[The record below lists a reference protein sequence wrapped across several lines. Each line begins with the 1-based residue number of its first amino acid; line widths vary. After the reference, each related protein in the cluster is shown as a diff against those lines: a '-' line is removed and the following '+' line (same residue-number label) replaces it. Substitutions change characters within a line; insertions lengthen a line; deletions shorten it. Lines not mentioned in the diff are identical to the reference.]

1 MHARTAPTPS
11 TLRSTSAPPHAEH
24 VVIAL
29 LSHAMTDLDTH
40 RMEAAGTR
48 FVSFFNELGRTFVE
62 REELLAQ
69 VALALLSREHVLMT
83 GPPGTAKSGVASA
96 VLRRVIDERTGQ
108 PSVFARQ
115 FTESTVQT
123 DLVGPINFKTL
134 METGRTEHFTDE
146 GMLGAVHAFLDEV
159 FDGRDMLLRST
170 LNVLQERELKQ
181 GTKTTRGAIEC
192 ALMTTNRYLAE
203 VLESSRETLL
213 AFVDRVAFVSFVPKG
228 FATGANLSNVLQKQ
242 VGGAGMPRLTEALTI
257 QDLDAL
263 QAATESVYVPDEVCN
278 SLATLLGMLDD
289 ELGAA
294 ERADPQFL
302 ATRYLSTRTA
312 VRSGRLLR
320 AVCVYD
326 KLFFNPQRALE
337 VNDGDLKALRLS
349 ILLGG
354 PVAES
359 LALLVAREA
368 DPRERRQLQIIRT
381 EREIFERCIAKLPP
395 SKTKPRR
402 AKAKEKDAAPK
413 SVKPVAPNE
422 KLTAE
427 ELVERAQNAAAAG
440 ASLDE
445 IRAVIDELAVRALR
459 EGVMA
464 SSGEHDSVGKTIGSL
479 VTIAEAVEKVP
490 GDTLSIAR
498 WTRGRALFLLDEAVS
513 LIESGSS
520 LARHL
525 LADPAGIDAVTAVA
539 NERITHLE
547 KLLAHRK
554 QIRALGAGEEDPAR
568 SDTLWLRAASRAE
581 DDVCAIL
588 EAGFRKDAS
597 LALGARGGDDLA
609 TVLGLLAGPLAKLDE
624 IGKRL
629 AALGANG
636 RVKARVVAP
645 RILPLVTTALERVS
659 APDRAK
665 LLAQVEAVLDVLEEH
680 DLRGALAPRDVLS
693 AIARVLVR
701 VAKGAVLPP
710 MGNLDRDTYRQVRQA
725 SSRMAGAYTLLEMAM
740 RVAPQRTLRS
750 TANPEAAIV
759 ALHEVARSVSPELAK
774 SVAEIDLQR
783 LDAITTFLER
793 WLAKADGDAGTP
805 EQRLEKLVS
814 SGFFGVAFD
823 EQALLRTALEA
834 RVVADVFPDRA
845 LEVGKLRARLEALRD
860 RVHAQLDVLVKQ
872 RAEEAWAAVLS
883 P

>member
-1 MHARTAPTPS
+1 M
-11 TLRSTSAPPHAEH
+11 
-24 VVIAL
+24 VDV
-29 LSHAMTDLDTH
+29 DTQ
-40 RMEAAGTR
+40 RLEAAGAR
-48 FVSFFNELGRTFVE
+48 FVAFFNELGRTFVE

-83 GPPGTAKSGVASA
+83 GPPGTAKSGIASA

-108 PSVFARQ
+108 PSLFARQ

-228 FATGANLSNVLQKQ
+228 FAMPLNLSNVLKKQ
-242 VGGAGMPRLTEALTI
+242 VGGAGTPRLTEALTI

-263 QAATESVYVPDEVCN
+263 QAATESVYVPDEICA
-278 SLATLLGMLDD
+278 SLATLLGMLDE

-326 KLFFNPQRALE
+326 KLFFNPERTLD
-337 VNDGDLKALRLS
+337 VTDGDLKALRLS

-354 PVAES
+354 PVADS
-359 LALLVAREA
+359 LGALLDRET
-368 DPRERRQLQIIRT
+368 DPRERRQLSIIRS
-381 EREIFERCIAKLPP
+381 EREIFDRCIAKLPATKGV
-395 SKTKPRR
+395 SKRKSA
-402 AKAKEKDAAPK
+402 AKAKAKDGAPK
-413 SVKPVAPNE
+413 SVKAPEPTE
-422 KLTAE
+422 KLSTDA
-427 ELVERAQNAAAAG
+427 LVERARDAASSG
-440 ASLDE
+440 ASLE
-445 IRAVIDELAVRALR
+445 EVRAAVEELAARAMR
-459 EGVMA
+459 EGVRA
-464 SSGEHDSVGKTIGSL
+464 SSGLHDSVGTTIASL
-479 VTIAEAVEKVP
+479 VSIADSIEKVP
-490 GDTLSIAR
+490 GDTLSLAR

-513 LIESGSS
+513 LIESGSA

-525 LADPAGIDAVTAVA
+525 LSDPAGMDAVAPVA
-539 NERITHLE
+539 MERVEHLE

-554 QIRALGAGEEDPAR
+554 QIRALGAVEDDAAH
-568 SDTLWLRAASRAE
+568 SDALWVRAAARAE
-581 DDVCAIL
+581 DEACAIL
-588 EAGFRKDAS
+588 DAGFRKDAA
-597 LALGARGGDDLA
+597 LALASRGGDDLA
-609 TVLGLLAGPLAKLDE
+609 TVLGLLAGPLAQLDA
-624 IGKRL
+624 IGQRL
-629 AALGANG
+629 LALGAPG
-636 RVKARVVAP
+636 QVKARVVAP
-645 RILPLVTTALERVS
+645 RILPLVTTALERAH

-665 LLAQVEAVLDVLEEH
+665 LIEQVEAVLDVLDEH

-701 VAKGAVLPP
+701 AAKASVLPP
-710 MGNLDRDTYRQVRQA
+710 MGTLDRDHYRKLRLSA
-725 SSRMAGAYTLLEMAM
+725 HRMAGAYTLLEMAM
-740 RVAPQRTLRS
+740 RIAPQRTLRS
-750 TANPEAAIV
+750 TANPDAAVV
-759 ALHEVARSVSPELAK
+759 ALHEVARSISPELAK
-774 SVAEIDLQR
+774 AVAEMDLER
-783 LDAITTFLER
+783 LDATTTFLEK
-793 WLAKADGDAGTP
+793 WFAKASESA
-805 EQRLEKLVS
+805 EAEKRLEKLVS

-845 LEVGKLRARLEALRD
+845 PDVAKVRARLDTLRD
-860 RVHAQLDVLVKQ
+860 QVHAQLDGLVKQ
-872 RAEEAWAAVLS
+872 RADEAWAAVLQ

>member
-1 MHARTAPTPS
+1 MG
-11 TLRSTSAPPHAEH
+11 
-24 VVIAL
+24 
-29 LSHAMTDLDTH
+29 TDFDPQ
-40 RMEAAGTR
+40 RIDAAGTR
-48 FVSFFNELGRTFVE
+48 FVAFFNELGRTFVE

-69 VALALLSREHVLMT
+69 IALALLSREHVLMT

-108 PSVFARQ
+108 PSLFARQ

-181 GTKTTRGAIEC
+181 GSKTTRGAIEC

-228 FATGANLSNVLQKQ
+228 FADGGNLSNVLRKQ
-242 VGGAGMPRLTEALTI
+242 VGGAGTPRLTEALTI

-263 QAATESVYVPDEVCN
+263 QAATESVYVPDEIC
-278 SLATLLGMLDD
+278 STLATLLGMLDE

-294 ERADPQFL
+294 ERSDAQFL

-326 KLFFNPQRALE
+326 KLFFNPDRALE

-359 LALLVAREA
+359 LAALVNRET

-381 EREIFERCIAKLPP
+381 EREIFDRCIAKLPA
-395 SKTKPRR
+395 TKQTSRKKA
-402 AKAKEKDAAPK
+402 AKAKAKDGAPK
-413 SVKPVAPNE
+413 STAAPAIALE
-422 KLTAE
+422 KLSNEGLVARARDATASGASQDEVRAVVE
-427 ELVERAQNAAAAG
+427 ELAARAM
-440 ASLDE
+440 
-445 IRAVIDELAVRALR
+445 R
-459 EGVMA
+459 EGVQA
-464 SSGEHDSVGKTIGSL
+464 SSGMHDSVGDAVATLIS
-479 VTIAEAVEKVP
+479 IADAIEKVP
-490 GDTLSIAR
+490 GDTLSLAR

-513 LIESGSS
+513 LIESGSA

-525 LADPAGIDAVTAVA
+525 LADPGGIDTVA
-539 NERITHLE
+539 PLALERIEHLE
-547 KLLAHRK
+547 KLLTHRK
-554 QIRALGAGEEDPAR
+554 QIRALGAEEEDVAR
-568 SDTLWLRAASRAE
+568 SDALWVRAAARAE
-581 DDVCAIL
+581 DEACAIL
-588 EAGFRKDAS
+588 EAGFRKDA
-597 LALGARGGDDLA
+597 LGAFGARGGDDLA
-609 TVLGLLAGPLAKLDE
+609 TVLSLLSGPLGKLDD
-624 IGKRL
+624 IGKKL
-629 AALGANG
+629 AAIGAPG
-636 RVKARVVAP
+636 RVKARIIGP

-665 LLAQVEAVLDVLEEH
+665 LVAQVDAVLDVLEQH
-680 DLRGALAPRDVLS
+680 DLRSALAPRDVLS
-693 AIARVLVR
+693 AVARVLVR
-701 VAKGAVLPP
+701 VAKSSVLPA
-710 MGNLDRDTYRQVRQA
+710 MDGALDRDGYRKLRTA
-725 SSRMAGAYTLLEMAM
+725 SHRMAGAYTLLEMAM
-740 RVAPQRTLRS
+740 RVAPQRALRT
-750 TANPEAAIV
+750 TANPSAAAS
-759 ALHEVARSVSPELAK
+759 ALHEVARSVPPELAK
-774 SVAEIDLQR
+774 AIAENDLQR
-783 LDAITTFLER
+783 LDLMATFLER
-793 WLAKADGDAGTP
+793 WLAKTEIDGAP
-805 EQRLEKLVS
+805 QAKLERLVE

-845 LEVGKLRARLEALRD
+845 PDVARIRARIDALRA
-860 RVHAQLDVLVKQ
+860 RVHAQLDDLVRR
-872 RAEEAWAAVLS
+872 RADEAWAAVLK